1 MVENTNKKKILV
13 LSDHALS
20 TSGVGTQTRH
30 LIEGLIKK
38 GCWSFRQL
46 GAAMK
51 HTSYD
56 VITVND
62 DFIIKPVDGFGTKE
76 QIRLIL
82 ATEKPD
88 GILIFT
94 DPRFFIWF
102 FEIEDEVRQVCP
114 IFYWH
119 VWDNKPYPSF
129 NNPYY
134 DSCDL
139 INCHSYHTYTQL
151 LEHYPE
157 KTNFIPHALPS
168 DLFYELPLS
177 EKNSLRTQFFGE
189 GAEDYFVGF
198 WMNRNAKRKRPGDLL
213 VAWSLFLEKLK
224 KKDKKQ
230 KAKLIMHTDPF
241 DPEGPNLVKIVEL
254 LNLKDT
260 VVFSNQRVGFNEI
273 NILHN
278 IADFTINISF
288 AEGFGLSTLEAM
300 QTGTP
305 IIAPKTGGQT
315 RQVVDYRDLSEN
327 GFALPI
333 EFQSLVGSQSVP
345 YIYEDYVS
353 SKTIAEKIYK
363 MYKLGPDGRKKL
375 GKKAKEYVDSEFN
388 YQKTIDLWHNTMNDT
403 MEKFKKNKRKFMWSS
418 I

>member
-241 DPEGPNLVKIVEL
+241 ASLQV
-254 LNLKDT
+254 LKDQ
-260 VVFSNQRVGFNEI
+260 SP
-273 NILHN
+273 LHN
-278 IADFTINISF
+278 
-288 AEGFGLSTLEAM
+288 
-300 QTGTP
+300 
-305 IIAPKTGGQT
+305 
-315 RQVVDYRDLSEN
+315 
-327 GFALPI
+327 
-333 EFQSLVGSQSVP
+333 
-345 YIYEDYVS
+345 
-353 SKTIAEKIYK
+353 
-363 MYKLGPDGRKKL
+363 
-375 GKKAKEYVDSEFN
+375 
-388 YQKTIDLWHNTMNDT
+388 
-403 MEKFKKNKRKFMWSS
+403 
-418 I
+418 

>member
-1 MVENTNKKKILV
+1 MENTNKKKILV

-20 TSGVGTQTRH
+20 TSGVGTQSRH

-56 VITVND
+56 VINVNA
-62 DFIIKPVDGFGTKE
+62 DFIIKPVDGFGTVE

-82 ATEKPD
+82 ATEQPD
-88 GILIFT
+88 GVLIFT

-119 VWDNKPYPSF
+119 VWDNEPYPYF
-129 NNPYY
+129 NNSYY

-139 INCHSYHTYTQL
+139 INCHSYHTYTQVV
-151 LEHYPE
+151 EHYPD
-157 KTNFIPHALPS
+157 KTRFIPHALPENI
-168 DLFYELPLS
+168 FYEMHKN
-177 EKNSLRTQFFGE
+177 EKIEFRKKFFGE
-189 GAEDYFVGF
+189 DSDDMFVGF

-213 VAWSLFLEKLK
+213 RAWKLFLNKLK
-224 KKDKKQ
+224 PAERN
-230 KAKLIMHTDPF
+230 KARLIMHTDPK
-241 DPEGPNLVKIVEL
+241 DPEGPNLIEVVKMLGISKNIL
-254 LNLKDT
+254 
-260 VVFSNQRVGFNEI
+260 FSNQRVGFEEI

-278 IADFTINISF
+278 ISDFTINISF
-288 AEGFGLSTLEAM
+288 AEGFGLSTLESM

-305 IIAPKTGGQT
+305 IIAPMTGGQT
-315 RQVVDYRDLSEN
+315 RQVIDHRDGSEN

-333 EFQSLVGSQSVP
+333 EFRTLVGSQTVP
-345 YIYEDYVS
+345 FIYEDYTSVE
-353 SKTIAEKIYK
+353 TISEKIYS
-363 MYKLGPDGRKKL
+363 MYSLGKLGRKRL
-375 GKKAKEYVDSEFN
+375 GKKAKKYVQSEFN
-388 YQKTIDLWHNTMNDT
+388 YQKTIDMWHDSMLETI
-403 MEKFKKNKRKFMWSS
+403 EKFKKHNKRYSWSVL
-418 I
+418 